1 MQIKQ
6 YTVNIIS
13 GIRGRTIH
21 FFGNEAV
28 CVFKYF
34 VTATDP
40 QRYFSITILLTNF
53 MCFLVICCSYIV
65 IGKEANSTSSS
76 IKAKRQK
83 RNIQIK
89 ISLIILTDFLCW
101 IPFIVVCFLHYSE
114 RIDAR
119 PWYTNFSIIILPIN
133 SLVNPLLYN
142 STIKDF
148 TLNLYKRVSS
158 VVQLKIGA
166 VPPLMFIR
174 RRPNRQL
181 QILAEKVENAEK
193 EAVIE
198 LMQQT

>member
-1 MQIKQ
+1 M
-6 YTVNIIS
+6 
-13 GIRGRTIH
+13 
-21 FFGNEAV
+21 
-28 CVFKYF
+28 
-34 VTATDP
+34 TATDP

-53 MCFLVICCSYIV
+53 VCFLVICCSYIV

-76 IKAKRQK
+76 IKAKQKK

-101 IPFIVVCFLHYSE
+101 VPFIAVCFLHYSE

-133 SLVNPLLYN
+133 SIVNPLLYN
-142 STIKDF
+142 SMIQDF

-158 VVQLKIGA
+158 VVLLKIEV
-166 VPPLMFIR
+166 VPPLMLIR
-174 RRPNRQL
+174 RRPNHKL
-181 QILAEKVENAEK
+181 QILPEKMEDAEK
-193 EAVIE
+193 EEVVE